1 MNLEAMP
8 STDFAPSSP
17 RSPRRGGDPN
27 LALPDSSCSS
37 ARVSPRGTVPLHGR
51 VEVNWQK
58 PATNVMLVARKTDI
72 LGPGLLTS
80 YGRSELPTTF

>member
-1 MNLEAMP
+1 MILEAML
-8 STDFAPSSP
+8 STDFAPN
-17 RSPRRGGDPN
+17 SPRRGSDPN

-37 ARVSPRGTVPLHGR
+37 ARVSPRGTVPLHDR

-58 PATNVMLVARKTDI
+58 PATNVRLVARKTDI